1 MRLTLS
7 EELGLERHSYRREEF
22 KENRTQAL
30 AEWRQL
36 AA

>member
-7 EELGLERHSYRREEF
+7 EELGLERHFYRREKF
-22 KENRTQAL
+22 KENRTRAL

-36 AA
+36 VA